1 MDLRTTGVV
10 ISREYA
16 TRVKKKS
23 FLVTTFLVPV
33 LFAALCCIPVF
44 LMMFNKDEMKVIAVY
59 DESGIILP
67 VLESNSEVQY
77 ADCSACVLDSLK
89 AQFSEL
95 PYSAIL
101 HVSPLDEAN
110 SVSVSTFST
119 KPVGMNILSNMENK
133 IVGAVQDYRISQY
146 NIEGLKTILDE
157 VKPDIEI
164 KTYTIGEDGQE
175 KISDTNVYMIISLV
189 LGIIIFLFVTMFSS
203 SVMQSVIEEKQSKV
217 VEVLLSSIKS
227 VDLMFGKIIGVALVA
242 LTQFVLWILLTA
254 IIVSTVFGIV
264 GKDKLMGTPDPTE
277 LVSQMGVTGAD
288 AAAAIPAP
296 DMPEELQTVLQ
307 TLDGINIPEIL
318 MFFFIFFIFGYLL
331 YASMFAAIGSAVE
344 NAEESNQ
351 LQMPLT
357 VPLMLAYFIA
367 LYAWNAPDSSLA
379 VWGSMIPFTSPIVML
394 ARIPFG
400 VPAWQEWLSVAI
412 LVLTFAFMGWM
423 SAKIYRIGIL
433 TSGKKASWKD
443 LWKWIKQK

>member
-1 MDLRTTGVV
+1 
-10 ISREYA
+10 
-16 TRVKKKS
+16 
-23 FLVTTFLVPV
+23 
-33 LFAALCCIPVF
+33 
-44 LMMFNKDEMKVIAVY
+44 
-59 DESGIILP
+59 
-67 VLESNSEVQY
+67 
-77 ADCSACVLDSLK
+77 
-89 AQFSEL
+89 
-95 PYSAIL
+95 
-101 HVSPLDEAN
+101 
-110 SVSVSTFST
+110 
-119 KPVGMNILSNMENK
+119 
-133 IVGAVQDYRISQY
+133 
-146 NIEGLKTILDE
+146 
-157 VKPDIEI
+157 
-164 KTYTIGEDGQE
+164 
-175 KISDTNVYMIISLV
+175 
-189 LGIIIFLFVTMFSS
+189 
-203 SVMQSVIEEKQSKV
+203 
-217 VEVLLSSIKS
+217 
-227 VDLMFGKIIGVALVA
+227 
-242 LTQFVLWILLTA
+242 
-254 IIVSTVFGIV
+254 
-264 GKDKLMGTPDPTE
+264 MGTPDPTE